1 AALIWE
7 NWLKCFF
14 PNVNE
19 KVKVLITKCLS
30 ALVSI
35 IVIGAAFL
43 CMRIGTIFEAI
54 FVLID
59 ASTGPLFGLF
69 TLGVCFPYVNV
80 KGAIS
85 GLIFGLSVA
94 LWITVGSLINKNEAN
109 LALPVTNNG
118 CELGPILNTTGIVSF
133 SEMKNYR
140 IPSYYPNGWNY
151 IYHLSPFLCLQ

>member
-1 AALIWE
+1 ALAALIWE
-7 NWLKCFF
+7 DWLKGFF
-14 PNVNE
+14 PNVSE

-35 IVIGAAFL
+35 VVIGSAFL

-54 FVLID
+54 FVLIG
-59 ASTGPLFGLF
+59 APTGPLFGLF
-69 TLGVCFPYVNV
+69 TLGVCFPHVNA

-94 LWITVGSLINKNEAN
+94 LWITVGSLINKNEVN
-109 LALPVTNNG
+109 LALPVTNDG
-118 CELGPILNTTGIVSF
+118 CELGHILNTTGIVSF

-140 IPSYYPNGWNY
+140 IP
-151 IYHLSPFLCLQ
+151 